1 MPLKPEVSIPVG
13 LATAA
18 VVYAVY
24 SNATP
29 SITEI
34 RAAKPMDSDVEASR
48 KLAAWTSAGIVGG
61 VSLIAK
67 DPTIF
72 ILGASMVVVLD
83 WWHRHANAVDPMT
96 GRATAVNNRGG
107 TLPVETQQTNP
118 EMYAYAGDMSEGY

>member
-1 MPLKPEVSIPVG
+1 MALKPEISIPVG

-18 VVYAVY
+18 LVYAVY

-34 RAAKPMDSDVEASR
+34 RAAKPMDTDVEASR

-61 VSLIAK
+61 VSLVAK

-72 ILGASMVVVLD
+72 IIGGSMVIVLD

-96 GRATAVNNRGG
+96 GKATVAGNKGG
-107 TLPVETQQTNP
+107 TLPVETQESSP
-118 EMYAYAGDMSEGY
+118 ESFAYADDMQSAY